1 MGEASVSDRAQVRA
15 ALPLIVTAG
24 IIISLSMGIRQ
35 SLGLFQK
42 PMAADLGISASQFGF
57 GIALQSL
64 IWGVS
69 QPVVGALGDRFGPR
83 PVLIGGTLVYAAGLL
98 LMALSPSTLVGLDLG
113 GGVLIGMGV
122 AATGFGVLLG
132 AVSAAVPASRRSWA
146 VGIVSGAGSV
156 GTMVIAPF
164 GQAIIGG
171 FSWQWAL
178 LAFVAIAAA
187 MGLLSAMVPGGGRDR
202 SALAALSEQTAKNAL
217 GEALGHRGYVA
228 MSVAFFACGFQLMFI
243 ATHFPRYLAMCGLAP
258 SVGAAS
264 LALIGGFNAIG
275 SYMFG
280 VLGTRYDKSK
290 LLAGIYLV
298 RTAAII
304 VYLLVPVS
312 AASTL
317 VFASVMGFTW
327 LGVAPLVSGL
337 ISGIFGLRHFNM
349 LYGVVFLGHQIGSFA
364 GAWMGGLVLD
374 LTGSY
379 QDAWLALI
387 AIGVAAAALQWPMD
401 TRPVGRMAAA

>member
-1 MGEASVSDRAQVRA
+1 MEQEAVFERAQVRA

-24 IIISLSMGIRQ
+24 LIISLSMGIRQ
-35 SLGLFQK
+35 SMGLFQK
-42 PMAADLGISASQFGF
+42 PMALDLGISASQFGF
-57 GIALQSL
+57 GIALQNL

-83 PVLIGGTLVYAAGLL
+83 PVLLGGTLVYAAGLL

-113 GGVLIGMGV
+113 GGVLIGIGV

-146 VGIVSGAGSV
+146 VGLVSGAGSV

-164 GQAIIGG
+164 GQTIIGG
-171 FSWQWAL
+171 FSWEWAL
-178 LAFVAIAAA
+178 LAFVGIAAA
-187 MGLLSAMVPGGGRDR
+187 MGVLSAVIPSAARPRPAPG
-202 SALAALSEQTAKNAL
+202 AVAEQTARHAL

-243 ATHFPRYLAMCGLAP
+243 GTHFPRYLAMCGLPP
-258 SVGAAS
+258 SIGAAS

-275 SYMFG
+275 SYTFG
-280 VLGTRYDKSK
+280 MLGTRYDKSK

-379 QDAWLALI
+379 QDAWFALI
-387 AIGVAAAALQWPMD
+387 AIGVAAAVLQWPMD
-401 TRPVGRMAAA
+401 TRPVGRMATA